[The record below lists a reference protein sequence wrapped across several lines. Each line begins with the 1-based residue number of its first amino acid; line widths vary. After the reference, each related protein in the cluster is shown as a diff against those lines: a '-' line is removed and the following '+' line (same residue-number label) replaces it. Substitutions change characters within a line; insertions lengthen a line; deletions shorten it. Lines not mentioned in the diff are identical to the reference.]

1 MKIDWTEVKEGFTTM
16 DVLKEENKE
25 LKNRIDKVVNDMK
38 ETLEKYNYYDDY
50 SIDTSMI
57 NFWIEMLL
65 GGESND

>member
-1 MKIDWTEVKEGFTTM
+1 MNIDWTKVKEGFTTM

-38 ETLEKYNYYDDY
+38 DILQKYNYYDDY
-50 SIDTSMI
+50 SVDASMI

-65 GGESND
+65 GSDKE